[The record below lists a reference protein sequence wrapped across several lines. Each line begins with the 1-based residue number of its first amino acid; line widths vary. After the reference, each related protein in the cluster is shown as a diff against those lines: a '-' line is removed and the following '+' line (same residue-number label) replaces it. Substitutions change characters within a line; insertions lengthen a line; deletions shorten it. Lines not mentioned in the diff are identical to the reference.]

1 MYFHSFFKCTSLIQ
15 FYLMTMWGKKKKYF
29 ENKGKKCERV
39 KVMNQN
45 LLRKINIHLKSY
57 F

>member
-1 MYFHSFFKCTSLIQ
+1 
-15 FYLMTMWGKKKKYF
+15 MTMWGKKKKYF

-45 LLRKINIHLKSY
+45 LLRKINIHLKAY